1 MYNYI
6 KAYLCFYRQN
16 ISVENFKT
24 IAVRDMM
31 PYYKVSTEKD
41 AFMKLLDDMYNKVD
55 YYIMLSDTDKANK
68 LVKNNKFRFYYKIF
82 TEELPKYPGKRIER
96 DKLMISSSALPEG
109 SGFPSRC

>member
-24 IAVRDMM
+24 IAIRDMM

-82 TEELPKYPGKRIER
+82 
-96 DKLMISSSALPEG
+96 KLSIIN
-109 SGFPSRC
+109 